1 MWIQCLMFLYQTI
14 SADSGVKYPGTCVL
28 TSEITSEVIIKVVDK
43 KENV

>member
-28 TSEITSEVIIKVVDK
+28 TSEVIIKVVDK